1 MCKVFIFKC
10 HFCKGEPKHIGE
22 VWRWTV
28 EEKEYRVS
36 NQKPTKFN
44 YKAYQGNADNPIE
57 DKNLISAL
65 NDCLDEVMYYVVA
78 EASSRITAA
87 DLGLAF

>member
-1 MCKVFIFKC
+1 M
-10 HFCKGEPKHIGE
+10 
-22 VWRWTV
+22 TV
-28 EEKEYRVS
+28 EERDYRVS

-65 NDCLDEVMYYVVA
+65 NDSLDEVMSYVVA
-78 EASSRITAA
+78 EASSRK
-87 DLGLAF
+87 